1 MSISAVRTQD
11 FDLNPRQEAA
21 NELLA
26 SAARHILLR
35 GGSRSGKTFLLCRAV
50 IIRALMAPRSTH
62 TIVRKHFNHLKHSVI
77 YDTMPTVAR
86 LCFPG
91 LKVALDKSDWFH
103 ELPNGS
109 KIIYGGLDDAERTE
123 KILGQE
129 HATIYLNECSQ
140 ISYGARN
147 KLVTRLAQKAV
158 VPATKKMLALKAYY
172 DCNPPGK
179 GHWTYSLF
187 IKGVEPTSREKLRN
201 SDLYGTMQLNPKD
214 NEQNLPDGYMDE
226 LMSLPARDRLRFLKG
241 EFQDQVDGALWDI
254 DKIERIPE
262 PANDRELRQLR
273 DRMKLIVVAVDPSGA
288 SGPEDKKNDDIGL
301 TVTGIDKNDRGV
313 LLEDATGIMSP
324 EQWGRTSVS
333 LFDKWQADRII
344 GETNFG
350 GDMVRAVIHGARKN
364 VPFKKITASR
374 GKHVRAEPV
383 AALYERTPNRA
394 PRIVHA
400 GTFVDLEEEY
410 ANFSTAGYQGDRSPN
425 RADAAIFGFT
435 DLLLEQS
442 KGKAG
447 VW

>member
-11 FDLNPRQEAA
+11 FDLNARQEAA
-21 NELLA
+21 NSLLA

-50 IIRALMAPRSTH
+50 IIRALKAPRSTH

-91 LKVALDKSDWFH
+91 LKVHLDKSDWFH

-158 VPATKKMLALKAYY
+158 IPATKELLPLKAYY

-187 IKGVEPTSREKLRN
+187 IKHIEPQSRSKLERAAQ
-201 SDLYGTMQLNPKD
+201 YATMQLNPKD
-214 NEQNLPDGYMDE
+214 NEKNLPDGYIDE
-226 LMSLPARDRLRFLKG
+226 LMALPAKDRMRFLQG
-241 EFQDQVDGALWDI
+241 EFQDQIDGALWDI
-254 DKIERIPE
+254 DKIEHVSE
-262 PANDRELRQLR
+262 PQGERELARLR
-273 DRMKLIVVAVDPSGA
+273 NRMRRIVVAIDPSGA
-288 SGPEDKKNDDIGL
+288 SGPEDKRNDEIGIS
-301 TVTGIDKNDRGV
+301 VVGV
-313 LLEDATGIMSP
+313 EGSGNNAIGYVLEDQTGHYSP
-324 EQWGRTSVS
+324 EGWARKTIQ
-333 LFDKWQADRII
+333 LFDKWEADTII
-344 GETNFG
+344 GEVNFG
-350 GDMVRAVIHGARKN
+350 GDMVRAVIHGARKSA
-364 VPFKKITASR
+364 PFKKITASR
-374 GKHVRAEPV
+374 GKHIRAEPV
-383 AALYERTPNRA
+383 AALYERGR
-394 PRIVHA
+394 VKHV
-400 GTFVDLEEEY
+400 GSFVDLEEEY
-410 ANFSTAGYQGDRSPN
+410 SNFSTAGYEGERSPN
-425 RADAAIFGFT
+425 RADAAIFGLT
-435 DLLLEQS
+435 ELMLDES

-447 VW
+447 VLF